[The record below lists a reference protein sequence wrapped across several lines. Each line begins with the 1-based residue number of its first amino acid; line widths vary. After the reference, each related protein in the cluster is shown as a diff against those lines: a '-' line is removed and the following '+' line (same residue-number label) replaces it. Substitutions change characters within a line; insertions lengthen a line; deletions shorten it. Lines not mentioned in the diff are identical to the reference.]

1 MSASAY
7 DLADNGTGN
16 EAPAWKRSLDT
27 ALGIGSAVS
36 DLVGGRKRANPVEAA
51 PTPQKVATAK
61 PFEIFGQPWYVA
73 VGVAACLGALAWL
86 LFRK

>member
-7 DLADNGTGN
+7 EKEGWQDYLGAALGVAGVVKDIASKPAKQK
-16 EAPAWKRSLDT
+16 EIAPAPT
-27 ALGIGSAVS
+27 TQVSA
-36 DLVGGRKRANPVEAA
+36 P
-51 PTPQKVATAK
+51 AK
-61 PFEIFGQPWYVA
+61 AFEIFGQPWYVA